1 MTVSEQVRTGA
12 STWVPGGSNID
23 ALRAAALACQ
33 GCELHGAAP
42 GSLSGPTQTVF
53 SKGNPAARIVFV
65 GEQPG
70 DMEDRAGV
78 PFVGPAGQLFDRA
91 MLEAGIDPRQAYVT
105 NSVKHFRFLQDRP
118 GGRRIHKT
126 PEAVHVDACKPWLRA
141 ELAIV
146 DPEVIVAL
154 GATAGRALLGTQ
166 FRVTRDRGRVMLWP
180 PNGDARPG
188 PAGSGYSG
196 GDPSRRRA
204 VNLVATAH
212 PSAVLRADDKEAAY
226 AELVADLRLAAR
238 LLA

>member
-1 MTVSEQVRTGA
+1 MSMTGQNRPGPAAWLPRGA
-12 STWVPGGSNID
+12 SVD
-23 ALRAAALACQ
+23 ALRATARGCQ
-33 GCELHGAAP
+33 GCELHLPAE

-53 SKGNPAARIVFV
+53 SKGNPAARVVFV

-91 MLEAGIDPRQAYVT
+91 MAEAGIDPKQCYVT
-105 NSVKHFRFLQDRP
+105 NSVKHFRFIQDRP

-126 PEAVHVDACKPWLRA
+126 PEAVHIDACKPWLRA

-154 GATAGRALLGTQ
+154 GATAGRALVGPQ
-166 FRVTRDRGRVMLWP
+166 FRVTRDRGQVMLWP
-180 PNGDARPG
+180 PGGDG
-188 PAGSGYSG
+188 GVG

-204 VNLVATAH
+204 VSLVATSH
-212 PSAVLRADDKEAAY
+212 PSAVLRADNQEVAY
-226 AELVADLRLAAR
+226 KELVADLRLAAR
-238 LLA
+238 LLG